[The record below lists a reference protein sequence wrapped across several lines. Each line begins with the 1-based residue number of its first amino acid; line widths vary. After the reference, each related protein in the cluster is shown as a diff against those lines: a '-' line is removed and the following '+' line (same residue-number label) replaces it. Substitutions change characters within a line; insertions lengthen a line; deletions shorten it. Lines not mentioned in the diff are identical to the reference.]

1 MQDELKSQREEGLEA
16 VRRALKDYRRSLD
29 VAGRDVDTAEYTE
42 FNQRQGPAERESSE
56 LSLTDLSGN
65 PTFVIGS
72 EVSPLFSSF
81 KRLCITF
88 VIQLLQSDP

>member
-1 MQDELKSQREEGLEA
+1 MKSQREEGLEA

-42 FNQRQGPAERESSE
+42 FNQRQGLAERESSE

-88 VIQLLQSDP
+88 VIQMLQSDP